1 MAYICVCH
9 FFVVPLHAKWMFMK
23 RTVLLVLVMVW
34 AGSMIASLPEVRL
47 RDTDGKEV
55 NTAHIAGQGKPVI
68 LSFFATWCKPCMR
81 ELEAINEVYDQ
92 WQEETGVEMY
102 IVSVDQGQD
111 TQKVKPLVNGKGWE
125 YHVLLDP
132 NGTFKRAMNVQNIP
146 HLLVLDS
153 KGTIVYTHTGYT
165 DGDESSVRTYLH

>member
-1 MAYICVCH
+1 M
-9 FFVVPLHAKWMFMK
+9 LMK
-23 RTVLLVLVMVW
+23 RIVLFVLVMVW

-47 RDTDGKEV
+47 RDIDGKEV

-132 NGTFKRAMNVQNIP
+132 NGTFKRKMNVQNIP
-146 HLLVLDS
+146 HMLVLDS